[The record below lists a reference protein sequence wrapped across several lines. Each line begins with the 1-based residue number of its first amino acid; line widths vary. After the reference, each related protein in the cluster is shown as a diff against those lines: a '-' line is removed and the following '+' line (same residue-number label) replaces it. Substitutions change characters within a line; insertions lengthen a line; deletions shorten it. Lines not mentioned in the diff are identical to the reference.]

1 MKRPTQSSRKA
12 FIDKKQN
19 TLDGFASFNT
29 RVGYGAD
36 NNISNSLYTF
46 NLLTRNRLQLEAG
59 YRGSWLIGNIVDA
72 VAEDMTRTGITINH
86 DESPEEVEQ
95 LTRVMTRMGIWG
107 DLCDTIKWA
116 RLYGGAIAIIMLP
129 DQDQSKPLDITTVGK
144 GQFKG
149 LSVYDR
155 WMIQPSM
162 DELIEDGAEYGLPK
176 YYTIVGGF
184 GKAGTKIHY
193 SRVIRMEGI
202 RLPYYQAITEMYW
215 GESVIERIYDRL
227 LSFDNTTMGIANLVD
242 RAYLRT
248 VSVDGLREILA
259 AGGKAEEGLVSM
271 FAHMRQLQTNEG
283 LTLIDKNDTLQA
295 LSYSFGG
302 LDNILIQFGQQI
314 AGASGIPLVRLFG
327 QSPAGMNATGDSD
340 MRMYYD
346 TINSKQE
353 SMMREGIL
361 KILTILYRSMYAKDV
376 PESFNFTFNSLWQK
390 DESQN
395 AIIAKSNAD
404 TILEIYNAG
413 IIDRDV
419 ALAELKQQSTKTGMF
434 TNITDEMI
442 AEAQNEPPMPM
453 VENEADTNESK

>member
-1 MKRPTQSSRKA
+1 MKKPTRKA
-12 FIDKKQN
+12 FIDRKK

-36 NNISNSLYTF
+36 NNLSNSLYTF
-46 NLLTRNRLQLEAG
+46 NLLTRNRLQLEAS
-59 YRGSWLIGNIVDA
+59 YRGSWLVGNIVDA
-72 VAEDMTRTGITINH
+72 VAEDMTRAGITINH
-86 DESPEEVEQ
+86 DDAPEEVDQ
-95 LTRVMTRMGIWG
+95 INRVMTRMGIWG
-107 DLCDTIKWA
+107 DLADTVKWS

-129 DQDQSKPLDITTVGK
+129 DQDQEKPLDVSTISK

-155 WMIQPSM
+155 WMIQPSLDDLI
-162 DELIEDGAEYGLPK
+162 DEGAEYGLPK
-176 YYTIVGGF
+176 YYTIVSGP
-184 GKAGTKIHY
+184 GKMGTKIHY

-215 GESVIERIYDRL
+215 GESVIERMYDRL

-248 VSVDGLREILA
+248 VSVEGLREILA
-259 AGGKAEEGLVSM
+259 AGGKAEEGLIQM
-271 FAHMRQLQTNEG
+271 FDYMRQLQTNEG
-283 LTLIDKNDTLQA
+283 ITLIDKNDTLQA

-302 LDNILIQFGQQI
+302 LSDVLVNFGQQI

-346 TINSKQE
+346 TIKSKQE
-353 SMMREGIL
+353 SMLREGVL
-361 KILTILYRSMYAKDV
+361 KILIVMYRSMFAKDV
-376 PESFNFTFNSLWQK
+376 SESFNFQFNSLWQM
-390 DESQN
+390 DETQN
-395 AIIAKSNAD
+395 AIIAKSNAE
-404 TILEIYNAG
+404 TILEIFNVG

-419 ALAELKQQSTKTGMF
+419 ALAELKQQSSKTGMF
-434 TNITDEMI
+434 TNITNEMI
-442 AEAQNEPPMPM
+442 DEAKNEPPMPTNIETM
-453 VENEADTNESK
+453 NEANSN